1 MLTINK
7 RVQVIDRTH
16 IREIK
21 MTNNQDNDH
30 NVVAL
35 MTKISHT
42 TKNERKI
49 FLVDHPVAAKL

>member
-49 FLVDHPVAAKL
+49 F